1 MGVSIE
7 SNTDRAGKRIERSN
21 CLKRIEGEK
30 NSEMRVERIQ
40 NLV

>member
-7 SNTDRAGKRIERSN
+7 SNTDRAGKRIERRN
-21 CLKRIEGEK
+21 CLKRMEDGK
-30 NSEMRVERIQ
+30 NSEMRVEGIQ